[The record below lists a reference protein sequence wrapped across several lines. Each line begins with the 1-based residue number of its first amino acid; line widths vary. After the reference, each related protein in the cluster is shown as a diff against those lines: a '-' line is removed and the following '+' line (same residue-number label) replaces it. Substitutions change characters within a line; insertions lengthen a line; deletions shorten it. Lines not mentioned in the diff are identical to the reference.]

1 MSGFLQK
8 AFGWLGG
15 RSGGDAS
22 PGEADGG
29 KARSR
34 KGEPYRDC
42 VITPTPMHEGSQWRV
57 AGTISRERDDGTTM
71 TRTFIRADLFS
82 SETDAADFALRK
94 AQQII
99 DQNPALFAD
108 GAATGTA

>member
-15 RSGGDAS
+15 RGGAEASVSGAES
-22 PGEADGG
+22 RGG
-29 KARSR
+29 KT
-34 KGEPYRDC
+34 ETYRDC
-42 VITPTPMHEGSQWRV
+42 LIAPTPMREGAQWRV
-57 AGTISRERDDGTTM
+57 AGTISRERDDGTVM

-108 GAATGTA
+108 GALTGTA